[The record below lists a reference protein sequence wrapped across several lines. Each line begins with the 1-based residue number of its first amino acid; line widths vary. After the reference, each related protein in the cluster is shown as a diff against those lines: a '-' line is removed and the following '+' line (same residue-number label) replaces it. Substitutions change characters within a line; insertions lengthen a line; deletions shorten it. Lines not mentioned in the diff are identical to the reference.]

1 MENNLNEIGYKYL
14 KINKLNEAIEILKL
28 NVKLYPGS
36 WNPYDSLGEAYALAG
51 NKELAIQNYQKSLE
65 LNPKNESAI
74 NTLKKLKGE

>member
-28 NVKLYPGS
+28 NVKLYPDS

-65 LNPKNESAI
+65 LNPKNEIGIIA
-74 NTLKKLKGE
+74 LKKLKGE